1 MEQVL
6 PMVFEITSAGN
17 DPRRLTQ
24 TVTQITTFLD
34 LYHAE
39 LARILG
45 VQCAD
50 IGQLTSGRQCLEPGS
65 MAWRQACLLVRLYQ
79 ALFSLSGG
87 DGVAMRHWLRVSH
100 RDLGGSPHL
109 LMVDEGRLADVVA
122 CLERESASAEAVP
135 DTRGKV

>member
-6 PMVFEITSAGN
+6 PMVFEISSAGT

-45 VQCAD
+45 VKCAD
-50 IGQLTSGRQCLEPGS
+50 IGQLTSGRRCLEPGS
-65 MAWRQACLLVRLYQ
+65 MAWRQACLLLRLYQ

-87 DGVAMRHWLRVSH
+87 DGVAMRHWLRVRH
-100 RDLGGSPHL
+100 RGLGGSPHL
-109 LMVDEGRLADVVA
+109 LMVDDGRLADVVA
-122 CLERESASAEAVP
+122 CLEQAGDCAAAEHF
-135 DTRGKV
+135 TRGKV

>member
-6 PMVFEITSAGN
+6 PMVFEISSAGN

-24 TVTQITTFLD
+24 KVTQITTFLD

-45 VQCAD
+45 VKCAD
-50 IGQLTSGRQCLEPGS
+50 IGQLTSGSKCLEPGS

-79 ALFSLSGG
+79 ALFSLTGG
-87 DGVAMRHWLRVSH
+87 DGVAMRHWLRISH

-109 LMVDEGRLADVVA
+109 LMVDEGRLADVVTS
-122 CLERESASAEAVP
+122 LEQASGRVPAEP
-135 DTRGKV
+135 SGQGKV